1 MKELTLLEKKLIVL
15 LKYKI
20 KSAFFFRI
28 ENRIRGYYRKN

>member
-20 KSAFFFRI
+20 KSAFFLEFR
-28 ENRIRGYYRKN
+28 K